1 MSVQLKRLVQRDG
14 ERGSVTMFTVVLV
27 LAIAGAGLVATAV
40 MQLAVVR
47 ATLSSYAD
55 LSALAASSSINEP
68 CLAAK
73 NIAVDN
79 RVNLDRCLLDSDS
92 VLVTLSTSTES
103 IGLVSIFLNN
113 SRVQVT
119 ARASRSVW

>member
-1 MSVQLKRLVQRDG
+1 VSVQLKRLVQRDG
-14 ERGSVTMFTVVLV
+14 DRGSVTMFTVVPV
-27 LAIAGAGLVATAV
+27 LSIAGAGLVATEV
-40 MQLAVVR
+40 MQLAVIR

-79 RVNLDRCLLDSDS
+79 RVNLDKCLLDSDS

>member
-14 ERGSVTMFTVVLV
+14 DRGSVTMFTVVLV
-27 LAIAGAGLVATAV
+27 LAIAGAGLVATTV
-40 MQLAVVR
+40 MQLAVTR
-47 ATLSSYAD
+47 ATLSSFAD

-79 RVNLDRCLLDSDS
+79 RVNLDKCLLDSDS

>member
-1 MSVQLKRLVQRDG
+1 
-14 ERGSVTMFTVVLV
+14 MFTVVLV

-40 MQLAVVR
+40 MQLAVIR

-79 RVNLDRCLLDSDS
+79 RVNLDKCLLDSDS

>member
-14 ERGSVTMFTVVLV
+14 ERGSVTMFTVVFV
-27 LAIAGAGLVATAV
+27 LAIAGAGLVTTAV
-40 MQLAVVR
+40 MQLAVIR

>member
-1 MSVQLKRLVQRDG
+1 VSVQLKRLVQRDG

-79 RVNLDRCLLDSDS
+79 RVNLDKCLLDSDS